1 MSSTTATIENTD
13 RAVVIGASIA
23 GLAAAQALSDTFAHV
38 TVVERDVLPAGAGHR
53 RAVPQDKHVHSLLA
67 AGAIALE
74 NLFPGFGDDMVLAG
88 AVPFW
93 SGVDWYLDGHRI
105 QAPPQRGRGVVS
117 SRSLLESI
125 LRDRVAALPN
135 VTFVDNCAV
144 LNPVATTDRRRVT
157 GVLLASQ
164 ARGGTPTLL
173 PADLVVD
180 ASGRGGRSAIWLT
193 ELGFQPPRE
202 SKMTVETTYVT
213 RSYRREPQHLD
224 GRPGTIV
231 SPFPGS
237 PCGGFLLAQENDEFI
252 FTLGGLFGAQPPMDD
267 DALLTFAQSLPV
279 DDFADFL
286 RTATRISDPVKMRY
300 PTSVRRHYEEL
311 DEFPAGY
318 LVLGDAVCSFNPV
331 HGHGMSIAALS
342 AVILRDL
349 LAAGP
354 NDLAQRFFRA
364 VAGPIEATWTFA
376 TRMDS
381 RFPASGV
388 APTLESRL
396 LDRYIARMAR
406 AAATD
411 DLVAAAVVSVLQ
423 LTATPDTLLAPAV
436 LGRVL
441 SHVGESA
448 MAG

>member
-1 MSSTTATIENTD
+1 MSSATATIENTD

-23 GLAAAQALSDTFAHV
+23 GLTAAQALSGIFAEV
-38 TVVERDVLPAGAGHR
+38 TVVERDVLTAGAGHR
-53 RAVPQDKHVHSLLA
+53 RAVPQGRHVHSLLA
-67 AGAIALE
+67 GGAIALE
-74 NLFPGFGDDMVLAG
+74 HLFPGFGDDMVLAG

-93 SGVDWYLDGHRI
+93 SGLDWYLDGYRI

-117 SRSLLESI
+117 SRCLLESI

-135 VTFVDNCAV
+135 VTIVDNCAV

-157 GVLLASQ
+157 GVRVQSR
-164 ARGGTPTLL
+164 ARGGAPTVL

-180 ASGRGGRSAIWLT
+180 ASGRGGRSPLWLA

-202 SKMTVETTYVT
+202 STMPVDTTYVT
-213 RSYRREPQHLD
+213 RSYRREPQHLN

-237 PCGGFLLAQENDEFI
+237 PRGTFLLAQENDEFI
-252 FTLGGLFGAQPPMDD
+252 LTIGGLFGAQPPMDD
-267 DALLTFAQSLPV
+267 DTLLTFAQSLPT

-286 RTATRISDPVKMRY
+286 RTATRISEPVKMRY

-331 HGHGMSIAALS
+331 HGQGMSMAARS
-342 AVILRDL
+342 AVILREL
-349 LAAGP
+349 LEAGT
-354 NDLAQRFFRA
+354 NDLAQQFFRA
-364 VAGPIEATWTFA
+364 VADPVEAAWTFA

-396 LDRYIARMAR
+396 LDRYVARMAR

-441 SHVGESA
+441 RHMSNAALVG
-448 MAG
+448 